1 MGRIDEI
8 ADRYV
13 EDWAALD
20 PAGATEAGVAGHDD
34 EMPDL
39 TPEGYAARAELNRR
53 VLTEIA
59 GVAPADERER
69 AAKAAM
75 QERLGL
81 EVEIAD
87 AGEDREMNVITSP
100 VHGLRQTFDLMPLA
114 GEEAASNVAARLE
127 RLPRALDQLRTTLS
141 TDAAAGRVAPRRQL
155 TACVD
160 QYREWTGTDVF
171 FGGLVSRIGAGG
183 ALGDRLDTAAAG
195 ARQAVDDF
203 AGYVTEELL
212 PRAGEADAAGLER
225 YQRASRYFLGAT
237 VDLAETYQ
245 WAWQELARI
254 EAEMRRVAGQ
264 IVPGSTSIDE
274 AAAALDA
281 DPKRRIA
288 GKDAFRRW
296 MQRQADEAIAALDGT
311 HFDIPEPVRTIEAC
325 LAPTSEGGIYYTP
338 PSEDWSRPGRMWWA
352 VPPGIDEFATW
363 REVTTVYHEGVP
375 GHHLQLGQTVYRS
388 ELLNRWQRL
397 LCWVSGSG
405 AGWALYAERL
415 MDDLGYLSDPGARL
429 GMLDGQSL
437 RATRVIIDIGMH
449 LQLKI
454 PAGTGFHE
462 GETWTPELCWE
473 FLRGH
478 CRMEEEIL
486 RYELLRYLG
495 WPGQAPAYKVGER
508 MWLAA
513 REEAKARQGADFDLK
528 AFHAAALDLGS
539 IGLDPLREALTRL

>member
-13 EDWAALD
+13 DDWATLD
-20 PAGATEAGVAGHDD
+20 PAGATEAGVVGHDD

-39 TPEGYAARAELNRR
+39 TPDGYAARAELNRR
-53 VLTEIA
+53 VLAELA
-59 GVAPADERER
+59 GVEPADERER

-87 AGEDREMNVITSP
+87 AGEDREMNVIASP

-114 GEEAASNVAARLE
+114 GEEAASNVASRLE
-127 RLPRALDQLRTTLS
+127 KLPRALDQLRTTLS
-141 TDAAAGRVAPRRQL
+141 ADAAAGRVASRRQL
-155 TACVD
+155 AACVD
-160 QYREWTGTDVF
+160 QYKEWTGTDDF
-171 FGGLVSRIGAGG
+171 FAGLATRVGAEG
-183 ALGDRLDTAAAG
+183 ALGARIAAAAAG
-195 ARQAVDDF
+195 ARQAVDEF
-203 AGYVTEELL
+203 GGFVTGELL
-212 PRAGEADAAGLER
+212 PRAAESDAAGLEK
-225 YQRASRYFLGAT
+225 YQRASRYFLGASI
-237 VDLAETYQ
+237 DLAETYE
-245 WAWQELARI
+245 WGWQELARI
-254 EAEMRRVAGQ
+254 ETEMRRVAGQ
-264 IVPGSTSIDE
+264 IVPGSSSIVE

-288 GKDAFRRW
+288 GKEAFREW
-296 MQRQADEAIAALDGT
+296 MQRQADEAIAAVDGV

-325 LAPTSEGGIYYTP
+325 IAPTSDGAIYYTP

-352 VPPGIDEFATW
+352 VPNGVEEFATW

-375 GHHLQLGQTVYRS
+375 GHHLQVGQTVYRS

-405 AGWALYAERL
+405 EGWALYAERL
-415 MDDLGYLSDPGARL
+415 MDDLGFLSDPGARL
-429 GMLDGQSL
+429 GMLDAQSF

-462 GETWTPELCWE
+462 GETWTPELGWE
-473 FLRGH
+473 FLRAH
-478 CRMEEEIL
+478 CRMEEEFL
-486 RYELLRYLG
+486 RFELLRYLG

-513 REEAKARQGADFDLK
+513 REEARARKGADFDLK

-539 IGLDPLREALTRL
+539 IGLDPLREALARL